1 MTSRRKV
8 YGFLALVAILASAG
22 YFLNRYFSADSR
34 AAQANSKPAAEKQ
47 KPGQEATPVELAI
60 AARGQI
66 SSFISSTT
74 NLRALREVD
83 IASQAEGPVRE
94 VLAEE
99 GDFVKAG
106 QVLCRLD
113 DTQLQI
119 RLQTAKQR
127 LAQARLQGEKANV
140 RQEKASVQIKNGR
153 EDLQR
158 YQKLYEQKLVSQR
171 DVALLEYKIEELEH
185 DARVS
190 SSESKE
196 LTHRVEEL
204 EAEIAQVNLEI
215 SRSQIK
221 APFSGYIT
229 QRSVN
234 LGQTIRTMES
244 LFKLSDF
251 SPLYAEVFLAEAEA
265 VRVKPDQGVAVR
277 LGADPNKQ
285 ATARVWRLSPVVDQS
300 TGTVKVTVELSGAS
314 PQFRPGAFVR
324 VEIKTDT
331 RPDAVLIPK
340 RALIEEDSEHFVYL
354 AKGESAERV
363 KVGLG
368 YQQNDQIEIL
378 KGVKVGDKVVVA
390 GQGALKRGGKIKVVR
405 S

>member
-8 YGFLALVAILASAG
+8 YGFLVLVALLAAAG
-22 YFLNRYFSADSR
+22 YFLNSYFSADSR
-34 AAQANSKPAAEKQ
+34 SAQANSKPAAEKQ
-47 KPGQEATPVELAI
+47 KPGQEATPVELAT
-60 AARGQI
+60 AARGKV

-83 IASQAEGPVRE
+83 VASQAEGTVRE

-127 LAQARLQGEKANV
+127 LAQARLQSEKADV
-140 RQEKASVQIKNGR
+140 RQEKSSMQIKNGR
-153 EDLQR
+153 EDLLR
-158 YQKLYEQKLVSQR
+158 YTKLYDEKLVSER
-171 DVALLEYKIEELEH
+171 DVALLRYKIEELEH
-185 DARVS
+185 DERVS

-204 EAEIAQVNLEI
+204 EAEIAQVNLEVA
-215 SRSQIK
+215 RTQIK
-221 APFSGYIT
+221 APFGGYIT
-229 QRSVN
+229 QRNVN
-234 LGQTIRTMES
+234 LGQSIRTMEA
-244 LFKLSDF
+244 LYKLSDF
-251 SPLYAEVFLAEAEA
+251 SPLHAEVFLAEAEA
-265 VRVKPDQGVAVR
+265 ARVKPNQEVGIR
-277 LGADPNKQ
+277 LGADDTKL

-300 TGTVKVTVELSGAS
+300 TGTVKVTVELSGAG

-340 RALIEEDSEHFVYL
+340 RALMEEDREHFVYL

-363 KVGLG
+363 NVSLG
-368 YQQNDQIEIL
+368 YQQNDQVEIL

>member
-8 YGFLALVAILASAG
+8 YGFLALVIILAGAG
-22 YFLNRYFSADSR
+22 YSLNRYFSADSR
-34 AAQANSKPAAEKQ
+34 SAQANSKPAAEKQ
-47 KPGQEATPVELAI
+47 KPGQEATPVELAT

-83 IASQAEGPVRE
+83 IASQAEGPVKE

-99 GDFVKAG
+99 GDFVKTG

-119 RLQTAKQR
+119 RLQTARQR
-127 LAQARLQGEKANV
+127 LAQARLQGEKADV
-140 RQEKASVQIKNGR
+140 RQEKSDMQIKNSR
-153 EDLQR
+153 EDLLR
-158 YQKLYEQKLVSQR
+158 YTKLYDEKLVSER
-171 DVALLEYKIEELEH
+171 DVALLKYKIEELEH

-221 APFSGYIT
+221 APFSGFIT

-251 SPLYAEVFLAEAEA
+251 SPLYAEIFLAEGEA
-265 VRVKPDQGVAVR
+265 VRVKPGQAVAVA
-277 LGADPNKQ
+277 LGADANKQ

-300 TGTVKVTVELSGAS
+300 TGTVKVTVELSGAG

-331 RPDAVLIPK
+331 RSDAVLIPK
-340 RALIEEDSEHFVYL
+340 RALIEEDREHFVYL

-368 YQQNDQIEIL
+368 YQHNDQIEIL
-378 KGVKVGDKVVVA
+378 KGVKAGDKVVVA

-405 S
+405 G